1 MHFNK
6 LDLNLLVALD
16 HMLTLK
22 SVSRASERM
31 SLTQSAM
38 SNALTRLRT
47 YFDDPLLVQ
56 VGRRMELTPRAQAM
70 QHSVRDI
77 LVRIEATVATDLTFD
92 PSQSTRDFRIIL
104 SDFTMS
110 TLMPRV
116 LELAD
121 RVSSSIRF
129 QFLPQVE
136 SPYQAIEKG
145 DADVLVAPAP
155 LTSPEH
161 PSEYLFSEEYVC
173 ITCASSRHHGEPMT
187 MERYAGARHV
197 KMEPTTGA
205 ATFEQQWLEKKG
217 IHRDI
222 SLTSYTFASLPQL
235 ILGSDRIATV
245 HKHMALQYQSLIGVD
260 IHPLPFDM
268 PLLEE
273 RIQWH
278 AYRDQDPGIRWLTD
292 LMQSAASSMSS
303 SHLSSP

>member
-22 SVSRASERM
+22 SVSRAAERM
-31 SLTQSAM
+31 NLTQSAM
-38 SNALTRLRT
+38 SNALTRLRS

-56 VGRRMELTPRAQAM
+56 VGRRMELTPRAQAIK
-70 QHSVRDI
+70 HSVRDI

-110 TLMPRV
+110 TLMPKV

-121 RVSSSIRF
+121 NESSSIRF
-129 QFLPQVE
+129 QLLPQIE
-136 SPYQAIEKG
+136 SPYRAIEKG
-145 DADVLVAPAP
+145 EADVLIAPGA
-155 LTSPEH
+155 LTSADH
-161 PSEYLFSEEYVC
+161 PSEHLFSEEYVC
-173 ITCASSRHHGEPMT
+173 ITCAHSRHHGRLMT
-187 MERYAGARHV
+187 MERYTESRHV
-197 KMEPTTGA
+197 QMVPTRGG
-205 ATFEQQWLEKKG
+205 ATFEQQWLAQRG

-222 SLTSYTFASLPQL
+222 ALTSYTFASLPQL
-235 ILGSDRIATV
+235 ISGSERVATV
-245 HKHMALQYQSLIGVD
+245 HKHLALRYRDHVAID

-292 LMQSAASSMSS
+292 LMHRAASSMSS
-303 SHLSSP
+303 GLSSVT

>member
-22 SVSRASERM
+22 SVSRAAEHM
-31 SLTQSAM
+31 NLTQSAM
-38 SNALTRLRT
+38 SNALTRLRS

-56 VGRRMELTPRAQAM
+56 VGRRMELTPRAQAIK
-70 QHSVRDI
+70 HSVRDI

-110 TLMPRV
+110 TLMPKV

-121 RVSSSIRF
+121 RESSRIRF
-129 QFLPQVE
+129 QLLPQIE

-145 DADVLVAPAP
+145 DADVLVAPGP
-155 LTSPEH
+155 LTSSEH
-161 PSEYLFSEEYVC
+161 PSEHLFSEEYVC
-173 ITCASSRHHGEPMT
+173 ITCASSHHHGRSMT
-187 MERYAGARHV
+187 QERYVEARHV
-197 KMEPTTGA
+197 QMVPTRGG
-205 ATFEQQWLEKKG
+205 ATFEQQWLEHLG
-217 IHRDI
+217 VQRDVA
-222 SLTSYTFASLPQL
+222 LTSYTFTSLPHL
-235 ILGSDRIATV
+235 IIGSERIATI
-245 HKHMALQYQSLIGVD
+245 HKHLALHYQSLLAID
-260 IHPLPFDM
+260 IHPLPFDI

-278 AYRDQDPGIRWLTD
+278 AYRDQDPGIRWLTN
-292 LMQSAASSMSS
+292 LMHSAASTME
-303 SHLSSP
+303 

>member
-22 SVSRASERM
+22 SVSRAAERM
-31 SLTQSAM
+31 NLTQSAM
-38 SNALTRLRT
+38 SNALTRLRN

-56 VGRRMELTPRAQAM
+56 VGRRLELTPRAQAM

-77 LVRIEATVATDLTFD
+77 LVRIEATVATDLIFD

-104 SDFTMS
+104 SDFAMS
-110 TLMPRV
+110 VLMPVV
-116 LELAD
+116 LELTDAE
-121 RVSSSIRF
+121 SSTINF
-129 QFLPQVE
+129 QLLPQVE

-155 LTSPEH
+155 LTSSEH
-161 PSEYLFSEEYVC
+161 PSEHLFSESYVC
-173 ITCASSRHHGEPMT
+173 ITYSGSQHHGREMT
-187 MERYAGARHV
+187 LERYTNARHV
-197 KMEPTTGA
+197 QMLPTTGA
-205 ATFEQQWLEKKG
+205 ATFEQQWLEKLG
-217 IHRDI
+217 IFRDI
-222 SLTSYTFASLPQL
+222 ALTSYTFSSLPHL
-235 ILGSDRIATV
+235 VVNSERIATV
-245 HKHMALQYQSLIGVD
+245 HRHLAQQYQSFLPID
-260 IHPLPFDM
+260 IHPLPFDI

-292 LMQSAASSMSS
+292 LMQRAASA
-303 SHLSSP
+303 LE